1 MGSLSSSNTILKVQR
16 SFIHTMS
23 TENFAIPRSVIWKE
37 DFISLLNQQKIP
49 QLTEYLELRK
59 IEDVWEAIQS
69 LKVRGAPAI
78 GITAAYGLAL
88 AALQDPSDK
97 LEDFLLNLKKNR
109 DYLASS
115 RPTAVNLFWALD
127 RLMNSVAGVKT
138 LDEAKTKILNEAIAI
153 EKEDEKVCQLIGEHA
168 LSVFKDGDRI
178 MTICNAGSIATA
190 KYGTALAPFYL
201 AKERNIELSVFACET
216 RPVLQ
221 GARLTTWELMQAGV
235 DVTLITDNMAAHT
248 IKSKNI
254 SAIIVGADRIAANGD
269 TANKIGTFNLA
280 LLAQAFNIPFYVAA
294 PLSTFDPS
302 ITNGDQIPIEERN
315 PEEITQIGG
324 VQVAPENV
332 KVFNPAFDVTPNDLI
347 AGIITEKGIITG
359 DYVGEINR
367 LFSK

>member
-1 MGSLSSSNTILKVQR
+1 
-16 SFIHTMS
+16 MS
-23 TENFAIPRSVIWKE
+23 TENFVIPRSVIWKGNY
-37 DFISLLNQQKIP
+37 ISLLNQQKIP
-49 QLTEYLELRK
+49 QVTEYLDLK
-59 IEDVWEAIQS
+59 TIEDVWDAIQS

-88 AALQDPSDK
+88 ASLQDKSNTI
-97 LEDFLLNLKKNR
+97 EDFHHNLKNNR

-127 RLMNSVAGVKT
+127 RLMNSVSGVKT
-138 LDEAKTKILNEAIAI
+138 IDVARSTILNEAISI
-153 EKEDEKVCQLIGEHA
+153 ETEDEKVCQTIGEHA

-201 AKERNIELSVFACET
+201 AKEKNINLSVYACET

-280 LLAQAFNIPFYVAA
+280 LLAKAFNIPFYVAA

-302 ITNGDQIPIEERN
+302 IEDGNQIPIEERN
-315 PEEITQIGG
+315 SEEITQING
-324 VQVAPENV
+324 VKVAPEGV
-332 KVFNPAFDVTPNDLI
+332 KVFNPAFDVTPNALI
-347 AGIITEKGIITG
+347 AGIITEKGILSG
-359 DYVGEINR
+359 DFKEEISK
-367 LFSK
+367 LFNT